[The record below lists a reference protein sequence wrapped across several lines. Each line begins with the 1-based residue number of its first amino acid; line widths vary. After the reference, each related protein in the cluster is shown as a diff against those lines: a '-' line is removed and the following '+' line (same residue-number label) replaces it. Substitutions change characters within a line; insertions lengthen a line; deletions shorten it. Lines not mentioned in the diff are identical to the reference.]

1 MSKQKDYLGKGNM
14 SILGNKAVGMLKNI
28 PGIVKRSSDSRACID
43 TKKRQGASGSQARKE
58 CRQVYGSRLGNA
70 GRQLG
75 ILPKQ
80 SARVQAN
87 RFEQARSLADTP
99 SKLGTVNEFAFGGMG
114 GSTDTVKAGFNV
126 WYLLPLVL
134 FLPAVRKLIGIK

>member
-1 MSKQKDYLGKGNM
+1 MSKDKNRKGVGVLGA
-14 SILGNKAVGMLKNI
+14 KAVGMLKNL
-28 PGIVKRSSDSRACID
+28 PSFLKRSAGSRACID
-43 TKKRQGASGSQARKE
+43 TKKSQGISGKQARQE
-58 CRQVYGSRLGNA
+58 CRQIYGSRLGNA

-99 SKLGTVNEFAFGGMG
+99 SKLGTVNEFAFGGAS
-114 GSTDTVKAGFNV
+114 GSTDSVKAGFNYL
-126 WYLLPLVL
+126 YLLPLLL
-134 FLPAVRKLIGIK
+134 FVPQIQKLFK

>member
-14 SILGNKAVGMLKNI
+14 GVLGTKAVGMLKRL
-28 PGIVKRSSDSRACID
+28 PGIVKRSSDSRSCID
-43 TKKRQGASGSQARKE
+43 AKKRQGASGSQARKE

-75 ILPKQ
+75 ILPQRDKTV
-80 SARVQAN
+80 RAN
-87 RFEQARSLADTP
+87 MFDQARSLVQTP
-99 SKLGTVNEFAFGGMG
+99 SKMGTVNEFAFGGSG
-114 GSTDTVKAGFNV
+114 GTTDTMKAGFNV

>member
-1 MSKQKDYLGKGNM
+1 MSKQKDYVGKGNM
-14 SILGNKAVGMLKNI
+14 GILGTKAVGMLKNL
-28 PGIVKRSSDSRACID
+28 PGIVKRSASSRACID
-43 TKKRQGASGSQARKE
+43 NKKSQGASSSQSRKE

-80 SARVQAN
+80 SARVRAN
-87 RFEQARSLADTP
+87 SYQQTRSLSVTP
-99 SKLGTVNEFAFGGMG
+99 SKLGTVNEFAFGG
-114 GSTDTVKAGFNV
+114 GSSKSVEAGFNV